1 MKLIVKIRK
10 PRKPFALDCSRRKGG
25 SHRRCKSTL
34 RQEARVTLRRELD
47 RLVASP

>member
-1 MKLIVKIRK
+1 MKLIVKIPK
-10 PRKPFALDCSRRKGG
+10 PRNPFALDGARRKAG
-25 SHRRCKSTL
+25 SHRRRNAAL